1 MFLSLSDRTLLQN
14 MLNSEDFKMI
24 RLDPNS
30 GDLDFGDKVL
40 ARLVGLPYIFQKNI
54 VCLVTGRESQRE
66 WRKIK
71 T

>member
-40 ARLVGLPYIFQKNI
+40 ARLAF
-54 VCLVTGRESQRE
+54 
-66 WRKIK
+66 
-71 T
+71 